1 MGIYLWVAAM
11 GIIGLIAFSFFL
23 YSLLRDLKLKKKL
36 HYTVWKLMPNGVL
49 LLISLGA
56 FSMMVYFF
64 FNIKEQLIQFG

>member
-1 MGIYLWVAAM
+1 MAIYLWVAAM

>member
-11 GIIGLIAFSFFL
+11 GMIGLIAFSFFL